1 MEFAV
6 PEMSAPDLGFNTE
19 LISKLDGI
27 LDDLHPLEYE
37 CIDISIDYCI
47 VNMITIS
54 RDGFI
59 DSGFAMPEGIEK
71 LGGEPFN
78 KLQEIIEEIPD
89 FFTEKAEFDRWQEKY
104 AFTWLEKYRQL
115 AIKYRNIGFNW
126 KFTDE
131 QETLLKIYYDANVLL
146 VDCLANNNHISDSFN
161 QEIQEMLLIPI
172 AEIEKRKREKL
183 E

>member
-1 MEFAV
+1 A
-6 PEMSAPDLGFNTE
+6 PEIGFNTE
-19 LISKLDGI
+19 IISKLDGI
-27 LDDLHPLEYE
+27 SKGLHPLEYE

-59 DSGFAMPEGIEK
+59 DSDFAMPEGIEK
-71 LGGEPFN
+71 LGGEIFN
-78 KLQEIIEEIPD
+78 KLQKIIEEIPD

-104 AFTWLEKYRQL
+104 AFTWLEQYRQL
-115 AIKYRNIGFNW
+115 AIKYRNIGFDW

-131 QETLLKIYYDANVLL
+131 QETILKLYYDANVLL
-146 VDCLANNNHISDSFN
+146 VDCLVDSNHIVASLK
-161 QEIQEMLLIPI
+161 QEIQETLLLPI

-183 E
+183 EL